1 MYELFLKTSR
11 RGSCRAGRRRQ
22 PQRSRSPASPAGRPS
37 CLRAQHAPASHN
49 PHTGD
54 EEGWRRT
61 HDDGAVVEL
70 YQVNI
75 AVVAI
80 VRLLHHPHRL
90 RRQAQVAA
98 NPTAPI
104 QSKNSGP
111 RDVVAGE
118 GAVSPGLTQEG
129 SARRERTRC
138 GRRPASQSPARGSLP
153 ASAPCTWTHPSA
165 GGPCCGRC
173 GPSTPAHVGRDRSGD
188 GPCGSGNTS
197 QQSDQQHMA
206 AEQGQQ
212 GMLRT
217 WPPRREVS
225 LCVSEVMM

>member
-98 NPTAPI
+98 NPTAPT
-104 QSKNSGP
+104 QSKNPGP
-111 RDVVAGE
+111 RGFVAGE
-118 GAVSPGLTQEG
+118 RPVSPGRTQEG
-129 SARRERTRC
+129 SATRRERTRF
-138 GRRPASQSPARGSLP
+138 GRRLVAQSPATGSLP
-153 ASAPCTWTHPSA
+153 ASSPCTWTHSSA

-173 GPSTPAHVGRDRSGD
+173 GPSTPAHDGRDQTGD
-188 GPCGSGNTS
+188 GARDSDSTRSRAISNT
-197 QQSDQQHMA
+197 
-206 AEQGQQ
+206 
-212 GMLRT
+212 
-217 WPPRREVS
+217 
-225 LCVSEVMM
+225 